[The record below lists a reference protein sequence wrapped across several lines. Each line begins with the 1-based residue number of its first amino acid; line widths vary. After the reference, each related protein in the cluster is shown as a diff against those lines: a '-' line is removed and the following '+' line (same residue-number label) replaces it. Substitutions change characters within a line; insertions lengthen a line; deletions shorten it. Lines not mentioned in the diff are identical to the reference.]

1 MLFQLKWVW
10 QLTLLTNIFIQQL
23 YFPAIITLYGLNP
36 YYYHNKV
43 WKILSADYS
52 GVTQSVTDQVR
63 PIRNIRMHV
72 KVKFVF
78 PHFYTQGSPLFEQ
91 LLIRQFIWHLASSL
105 LSPSYPRLLTR
116 FLLTLERYIV
126 AVGKITQFSLPTI
139 TWPFRSVQKKQITLQ
154 GFGYRKTWWANN
166 EEDCWVKIKD

>member
-63 PIRNIRMHV
+63 PIRNSYCKDACQSQIC
-72 KVKFVF
+72 F
-78 PHFYTQGSPLFEQ
+78 
-91 LLIRQFIWHLASSL
+91 SSL
-105 LSPSYPRLLTR
+105 LHTR
-116 FLLTLERYIV
+116 FPPFRPAFNPSIHMTLCIIIIISLISSTIDPLSV
-126 AVGKITQFSLPTI
+126 DIGKVYSSRRKNNTILPTYNYLAI
-139 TWPFRSVQKKQITLQ
+139 QIRSKK
-154 GFGYRKTWWANN
+154 ANHASRL
-166 EEDCWVKIKD
+166 WL